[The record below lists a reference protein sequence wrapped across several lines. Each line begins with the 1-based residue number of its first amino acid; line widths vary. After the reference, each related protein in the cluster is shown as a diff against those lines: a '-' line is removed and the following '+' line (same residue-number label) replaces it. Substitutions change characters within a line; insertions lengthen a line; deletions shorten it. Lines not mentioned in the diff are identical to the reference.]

1 MQLENNEQALLSCLL
16 KKGDLIKEVS
26 LTDEHFEY
34 VPHKKI
40 IQAMRQLEQKEI
52 PIDIV
57 SVSTEIGNE
66 IIFIGGTDYLS
77 DLYNIITNDDHFK
90 TYEHYVLEEYK
101 IRKTKEL
108 VKELEEVH
116 SPKDIEKLQSAISS
130 INELLEQGQS
140 SEFDLKE
147 VLYSIHDSVETMKE
161 GYNGIPTGFKD
172 LDNLLDGLS
181 EEELIILGARPS
193 VGKTAF
199 ALAITNN
206 ACLKDYFVDFFSLE
220 MSDKSLV
227 TRMICS
233 IGNIDSMKM
242 KNAMKWF
249 SDDDWSKYTMAQGI
263 VSNFK
268 HNLNIID
275 HSKITVQDIRSL
287 TKQSIR
293 RNPDKRHLV
302 VIDYLTLIQGSGRKE
317 RHLEVGEI
325 SRNLKRMARDLKV
338 PVLLLSQLSR
348 GVEKRQDKKP
358 LLSDLRDSGEV
369 EQDADK
375 ILFLHRDDYY
385 DKETDN
391 QNIVEVIAAK
401 NRNGSVGTVKLAF
414 VKEYNKFVDLET
426 RYAND

>member
-26 LTDEHFEY
+26 LTLEQFNYLPHQKIFE
-34 VPHKKI
+34 
-40 IQAMRQLEQKEI
+40 AMRRLEKKDI

-57 SVSTEIGNE
+57 SVSTEIGQE

-77 DLYNIITNDDHFK
+77 DLFNIITNEDHIK
-90 TYEHYVLEEYK
+90 TYEKYVLEEYK
-101 IRKTKEL
+101 IHKTKEL
-108 VKELEEVH
+108 MKQLEEVN
-116 SPKDIEKLQSAISS
+116 SPRDIEKLQQMMEEV
-130 INELLEQGQS
+130 NELLEQS
-140 SEFDLKE
+140 RDSEFNL
-147 VLYSIHDSVETMKE
+147 IETMVDLNDDIEAVKE
-161 GYNGIPTGFKD
+161 GINGIPTGFTD

-199 ALAITNN
+199 ALGITNN
-206 ACLKDYFVDFFSLE
+206 VCLTDNFVDFFSLE
-220 MSDKSLV
+220 MSDKSLL

-233 IGNIDSMKM
+233 IGNINSMKI
-242 KNAMKWF
+242 KNANARF
-249 SDDDWSKYTMAQGI
+249 NDDDWTEFRISQGI

-268 HNLNIID
+268 NNLAIYD
-275 HSKITVQDIRSL
+275 KSKVTVQEIRS
-287 TKQSIR
+287 KVSQSLR
-293 RNPDKRHLV
+293 RFPDKRHLV
-302 VIDYLTLIQGSGRKE
+302 VIDYLTLVQGSGRKE

-348 GVEKRQDKKP
+348 GVEQRQDKRP
-358 LLSDLRDSGEV
+358 MLSDLRDSGEI

-385 DKETDN
+385 DKETEN
-391 QNIVEVIAAK
+391 KNIIDVIVSK
-401 NRNGSVGTVKLAF
+401 NRNGSLGTAQLAF
-414 VKEYNKFVDLET
+414 VKEYNKFVNLER
-426 RYAND
+426 RYDS